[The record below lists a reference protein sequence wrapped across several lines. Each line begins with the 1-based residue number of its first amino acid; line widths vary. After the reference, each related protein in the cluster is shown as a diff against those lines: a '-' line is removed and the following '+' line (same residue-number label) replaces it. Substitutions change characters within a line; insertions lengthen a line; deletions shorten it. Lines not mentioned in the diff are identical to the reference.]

1 MSTDRRAF
9 LSLGLSAAACSL
21 AGLPAAA
28 MPVGAAAASAK
39 PVADDLSGPPED
51 FVIDPIY
58 MRQIVPYEGPG
69 RPGTI
74 VVRTATR
81 FLYLVMPNGEALRYG
96 CGIGRDGFSWSGE
109 ANIARKAAWPAWY
122 PPPEMRK
129 RQPELP
135 VMMAGGLKNPLG
147 ARALYLYKN
156 GVDTL
161 YRIHG
166 TTEAWTMGQ
175 AVSSGC
181 VRLMNDDVMDLYQR
195 VPVGAPVIVI

>member
-1 MSTDRRAF
+1 MSMDRRSF
-9 LSLGLSAAACSL
+9 LSLGLGAAACSL
-21 AGLPAAA
+21 AGMPAAA
-28 MPVGAAAASAK
+28 MTGVGASAQQT
-39 PVADDLSGPPED
+39 ADALAGTRDD

-74 VVRTATR
+74 VVRTKTR
-81 FLYLVMPNGEALRYG
+81 FVYLVLPDGQALRYG
-96 CGIGRDGFSWSGE
+96 CGIGRDGFAWSGE
-109 ANIARKAAWPAWY
+109 ATVARKAVWPAWY

-135 VMMAGGLKNPLG
+135 AMMAGGLKNPLG

-166 TTEAWTMGQ
+166 TSEAWTIGQ

-181 VRLMNDDVMDLYQR
+181 VRLMNDDIIDLYQR
-195 VPVGAPVIVI
+195 VPTGTRVIVI